1 MSDDSHRQGVT
12 PLTLAWLALLAIVT
26 AGSTYVLLAHQASAP
41 SSDSPL
47 GVTLAIVGTDE
58 NGRASEPDDPS
69 LQPPDGDDAAVDG
82 TVDGTA
88 AKASDEPVQPA
99 DRPAADEPVADEP
112 PADTPLAD
120 DPPASPTLAPAEVA
134 VAQDADLPAWRRYA
148 SIYQATTEQP
158 RIAVVLTGLGFSSRA
173 TEAAIQD
180 LPPGVTLSFTPYA
193 RKLAQWIAL
202 ARGNGHEVML
212 DLPME
217 PVTYPDDDPGPRAL
231 LTQLDELQNQER
243 LRWVIGRAHGYVG
256 LAATMG
262 SRFTSSEPHLK
273 PVLQEIK
280 DQGLMFLDNQ
290 ASSSS
295 VAARVA
301 RDIDLPHAVN
311 DRTLDEGDVGHL
323 TIDARLAQVERVAL
337 SDGASVAIGRP
348 YPATLE
354 RLREW
359 VKTLESKG
367 FELVPITVLAQH
379 SR

>member
-1 MSDDSHRQGVT
+1 
-12 PLTLAWLALLAIVT
+12 
-26 AGSTYVLLAHQASAP
+26 
-41 SSDSPL
+41 
-47 GVTLAIVGTDE
+47 
-58 NGRASEPDDPS
+58 
-69 LQPPDGDDAAVDG
+69 
-82 TVDGTA
+82 
-88 AKASDEPVQPA
+88 
-99 DRPAADEPVADEP
+99 
-112 PADTPLAD
+112 
-120 DPPASPTLAPAEVA
+120 
-134 VAQDADLPAWRRYA
+134 
-148 SIYQATTEQP
+148 
-158 RIAVVLTGLGFSSRA
+158 
-173 TEAAIQD
+173 
-180 LPPGVTLSFTPYA
+180 
-193 RKLAQWIAL
+193 
-202 ARGNGHEVML
+202 
-212 DLPME
+212 ME

-243 LRWVIGRAHGYVG
+243 LRWVIGRARGYVG

>member
-1 MSDDSHRQGVT
+1 MTEDSRQHGVT
-12 PLTLAWLALLAIVT
+12 ALTLAWLALLAVVT
-26 AGSTYVLLAHQASAP
+26 AGSTYVLLAQQATAP
-41 SSDSPL
+41 PPDPST
-47 GVTLAIVGTDE
+47 GVTLAITSAEDDE
-58 NGRASEPDDPS
+58 IATEPAGHSEASS
-69 LQPPDGDDAAVDG
+69 GHDDAVADHSEAPSGHDDAVAGGED
-82 TVDGTA
+82 DTA
-88 AKASDEPVQPA
+88 SAEPAPI
-99 DRPAADEPVADEP
+99 ADEP
-112 PADTPLAD
+112 PE
-120 DPPASPTLAPAEVA
+120 SPVLAPTQAA
-134 VAQDADLPAWRRYA
+134 LAQDSDLPAWRRYA
-148 SIYQATTEQP
+148 SIYQATVEQP
-158 RIAVVLTGLGFSSRA
+158 RIAVVLTGLGFSSRN
-173 TEAAIQD
+173 TEAAIQN
-180 LPPGVTLSFTPYA
+180 LPAGVTLSFTPYA
-193 RKLAQWIAL
+193 RKLPQWIAL

-231 LTQLDELQNQER
+231 LTQLNEFQNQER
-243 LRWVIGRAHGYVG
+243 LRWVIGRAQGFVG

-290 ASSSS
+290 ASDAS
-295 VAARVA
+295 VVARVA
-301 RDIDLPHAVN
+301 QDIDLPHAVN

-337 SDGASVAIGRP
+337 SDGTSVAIGRP

-354 RLREW
+354 RLQEW
-359 VKTLESKG
+359 AATLESRG